1 MHRAL
6 AYCRQHGVSVRS
18 HEAAHAA
25 ASSTKNGD
33 KATQTDR
40 PTRTSPPK
48 NCLQLAKALG
58 DAQEGL
64 RTISVDNGGAYLPDS
79 RDEII
84 PRWKIATGCLVDRI
98 TGRTGTISRYLR
110 SMMLSKQ
117 LATRFDNVPE
127 CIDNLE
133 FTNTGLQRVR
143 IHSLRHSKDAVSDC
157 KTHPRFT
164 ACSCAVVWDGDLS
177 TGTTGHIHS

>member
-1 MHRAL
+1 MVFPSGHM
-6 AYCRQHGVSVRS
+6 RQLMQLQARPRM
-18 HEAAHAA
+18 
-25 ASSTKNGD
+25 
-33 KATQTDR
+33 ATRPHR
-40 PTRTSPPK
+40 PTG
-48 NCLQLAKALG
+48 QLANLDKSPKKLSATCKALLG

-64 RTISVDNGGAYLPDS
+64 QTISVENGGAYLPDS

-84 PRWKIATGCLVDRI
+84 PKGKIATGCLVDRI
-98 TGRTGTISRYLR
+98 TGRTGTVSRCLR

-127 CIDNLE
+127 CTDNLE
-133 FTNTGLQRVR
+133 FTNTGFQRVR
-143 IHSLRHSKDAVSDC
+143 IHRLRHSKDAVSDC

-177 TGTTGHIHS
+177 TGTTGHIQS